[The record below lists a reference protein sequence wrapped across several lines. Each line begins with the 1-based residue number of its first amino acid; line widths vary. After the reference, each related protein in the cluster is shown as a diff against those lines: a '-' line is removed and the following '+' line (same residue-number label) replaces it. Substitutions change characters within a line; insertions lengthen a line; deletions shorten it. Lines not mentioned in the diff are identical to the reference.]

1 MAFLPNVFDVPGI
14 AGVED
19 FILIEQMCMEN
30 TAVES
35 VRFSEVVSALS
46 YALDITEGQPAGHA
60 ARTCMIGMHI
70 ARELDLS
77 SELRSALFYGLLLKD
92 LGCSSN
98 ASKVCTLFGADDR
111 AAKRDLKTTDW
122 CSTVDSACYIAR
134 NVRPEG
140 SLMQKA
146 RRFVSVAV
154 GGQSAARELVQIRC
168 DRGANIAR
176 SLLLPELTA
185 EAIQSLDE
193 HWDGRGHP
201 QGLAGEAIPL
211 LSRIMGLAQT
221 VEVFWHRDGVNA
233 ACEMAL
239 DRSGTWFDPEL
250 VELFV
255 HLRNNR
261 ELAADMVS
269 ADPGHAVAA
278 MEPIGLELP
287 ADEAALDRLAM
298 GFSEVV
304 DAKSPWTFQHSRG
317 VADLAEGIAG
327 VLGMDGRRLRR
338 LRRAALLHD
347 IGKLGV
353 SNLILDKPGKLDA
366 AELTIMRRHPAHT
379 YEVLRRVKA
388 FSEFADLAAG
398 HHERLDGHGYHKGIS
413 GSHLGL
419 EVRILAVADF
429 YEALAARRP
438 YRQDLTREEAITI
451 IERDA
456 GKGCC
461 PSVVSALKTVLSTSQ
476 FAPHQVQA
484 AA

>member
-1 MAFLPNVFDVPGI
+1 
-14 AGVED
+14 
-19 FILIEQMCMEN
+19 
-30 TAVES
+30 
-35 VRFSEVVSALS
+35 
-46 YALDITEGQPAGHA
+46 
-60 ARTCMIGMHI
+60 
-70 ARELDLS
+70 
-77 SELRSALFYGLLLKD
+77 
-92 LGCSSN
+92 
-98 ASKVCTLFGADDR
+98 
-111 AAKRDLKTTDW
+111 
-122 CSTVDSACYIAR
+122 
-134 NVRPEG
+134 
-140 SLMQKA
+140 MQKA

-193 HWDGRGHP
+193 HWDGHGHP
-201 QGLAGEAIPL
+201 QGLAGEDIPL
-211 LSRIMGLAQT
+211 LARIMGLAQT

-269 ADPGHAVAA
+269 ADPGQAVAA
-278 MEPIGLELP
+278 MEPIGLELR

-317 VADLAEGIAG
+317 VADLSEGIAG

-398 HHERLDGHGYHKGIS
+398 HHERLDGRGYHKGIS

-461 PSVVSALKTVLSTSQ
+461 PSVVSALKTFLATSQ